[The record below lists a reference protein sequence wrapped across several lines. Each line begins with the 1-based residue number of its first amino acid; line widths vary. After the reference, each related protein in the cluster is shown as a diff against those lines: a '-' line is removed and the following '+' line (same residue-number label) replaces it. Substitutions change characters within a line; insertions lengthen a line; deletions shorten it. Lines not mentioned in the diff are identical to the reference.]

1 MDRPPYIEVI
11 HDNKESKLP
20 QLVYMSRERRPS
32 SPHRFKAGALNALLR
47 VSGVMSNAPYM
58 LVLDCD
64 MYCNDPSSAKQA
76 MCFHLDH
83 NISTTLSYVQFPQTF
98 YNVSKNDIYDAQSRS
113 AYQNKYQGMD
123 GVGGTVCAGTGYYL
137 KKEALYSTPI
147 NQDNM
152 TTLFQKAQLEYK
164 WESQL
169 YQSGLSY

>member
-1 MDRPPYIEVI
+1 
-11 HDNKESKLP
+11 
-20 QLVYMSRERRPS
+20 
-32 SPHRFKAGALNALLR
+32 
-47 VSGVMSNAPYM
+47 
-58 LVLDCD
+58 
-64 MYCNDPSSAKQA
+64 
-76 MCFHLDH
+76 
-83 NISTTLSYVQFPQTF
+83 
-98 YNVSKNDIYDAQSRS
+98 
-113 AYQNKYQGMD
+113 MD